1 MKKTLLSMTAL
12 ALLLSL
18 TACSGSRNATGYDTM
33 TRDQHYTADEAG
45 RTNEAG
51 DNGVVTGS
59 NSSATNGTTRKD
71 ANGTTRRDT
80 NGTTDSDARRQDGT
94 GDTVVVEPGV
104 SGTVQDGSSAAARG
118 VRRAVDGMG
127 NVVDD
132 VAQGAADIVDDTTDA
147 ITGEDN
153 THREVLR

>member
-59 NSSATNGTTRKD
+59 NSSATNGTTR
-71 ANGTTRRDT
+71 RDT
-80 NGTTDSDARRQDGT
+80 TDNAARRQDGSD
-94 GDTVVVEPGV
+94 DTVVVEPGV

-153 THREVLR
+153 TRREVLR

>member
-59 NSSATNGTTRKD
+59 NSSATNGTTR
-71 ANGTTRRDT
+71 RDT
-80 NGTTDSDARRQDGT
+80 NGTSDSDARRQDGT

-104 SGTVQDGSSAAARG
+104 PGTVQDGSSAAARG

>member
-71 ANGTTRRDT
+71 ATGTTRRDT
-80 NGTTDSDARRQDGT
+80 TDNAARRQDGSD
-94 GDTVVVEPGV
+94 DTVVVEPGV

-153 THREVLR
+153 TRREVLR

>member
-59 NSSATNGTTRKD
+59 NSSATNGTTR
-71 ANGTTRRDT
+71 RDT

-104 SGTVQDGSSAAARG
+104 PGTVQDGSSAAARG